1 MDGLCKIINEC
12 GLWVV
17 TSGEQ
22 DDPMSMSVAEAL
34 RCVLPHR
41 ESKEE
46 TLVIAVNSADIA
58 YKSDTPTAIS
68 QHARIYMA
76 DSRFNTMFLIWNK
89 EGVEPERLLAF
100 RACAAVKLAM
110 PPPGIHY
117 CRLWKVEYGWY

>member
-1 MDGLCKIINEC
+1 
-12 GLWVV
+12 
-17 TSGEQ
+17 
-22 DDPMSMSVAEAL
+22 MSVAEAL